1 MPFIRLQSIHVDKV
15 QSYMSFL
22 TFFFKFVLY
31 LVVFMALLALSAWG
45 VARYVYSEELPD
57 VNSLREMQYQV
68 PMRVYDKTGGLIAEF
83 GEKRRIPVTIDQV
96 PPLVKQAFLAAE
108 DDRFYQHPGVDW
120 QGLFRAAWE
129 LVRTGH
135 KGQGGSTITMQ
146 VARNFFLNS
155 EKTYSR
161 KFKEILLAIKIE
173 HELSKDQIL
182 ELYLNKIYLGNR
194 AYGVAA
200 AASIYY
206 NKLLDQLSPAEAA
219 MLAGLPKA
227 PSKYNPSMNPARAKI
242 RRDYVLG
249 RMIDL
254 GWLTQEQLVLALAE
268 PVSTTL
274 YMNATVELQA
284 PFVAEM
290 ARARMLQQYGD
301 AAYEMGLKVFT
312 SVDPVL
318 QRTASRALQTALLDY
333 ERRYRW
339 RGVEAHGEVASGDVP
354 AAIALALE
362 QKAVDGLKAAVVVES
377 SGTRVR
383 VVDVDGVLADLSP
396 SSLQWVKAGQ
406 AASKKSSAI
415 PLVPGDVLRL
425 RANEGSAGEKSTG
438 EKNIALAVLAQIPE
452 IAGAFVAF
460 DPTTGG
466 MLALSGGFDFSLSK
480 FNRAFQ
486 AQRQPGSSFKPFLY
500 SAALENGFTLA
511 SVISDAPLVFA
522 GQGGKNGDWKPENY
536 GGSSQNLV
544 SVRLIDAITPQV
556 ALNHAKLFGL
566 PTEQWSP
573 TLSLA
578 LGSYALTPYELASG
592 YMVLA
597 NGGYRVAPYFIQR
610 VEDVKGEALFEEKAL
625 QFCDTCPPG
634 AVDVAP
640 RVVAEE
646 NMWLMQLM
654 LRDVA
659 HRGTGAA
666 AGRAL
671 KRPDIGGKTGTTN
684 DQRDAWFCGFGPG
697 VVATAWVGYDD
708 YHPMGRTETGGKAA
722 LPMWVDFMRV
732 ALADKPVQD
741 MKPPK
746 DIVTASIDPVTGIVV
761 EAGTPGAIKEFFDG
775 RHALYTTAVL
785 SEMLPPPEL
794 SESLG
799 DAQVTE
805 DLF

>member
-1 MPFIRLQSIHVDKV
+1 MPL
-15 QSYMSFL
+15 L
-22 TFFFKFVLY
+22 TFIFKFVLY
-31 LVVFMALLALSAWG
+31 LVVFVALIALSAWG

-57 VNSLREMQYQV
+57 VNSLSDTQYQV
-68 PMRVYDKTGGLIAEF
+68 PMRVYDRAGHLMAEF
-83 GEKRRIPVTIDQV
+83 GEKRRVPVTIAQV
-96 PPLVKQAFLAAE
+96 PPLVKNAFLAAE

-129 LVRTGH
+129 LLRTGH

-161 KFKEILLAIKIE
+161 KFNEILLAIKIE
-173 HELSKDQIL
+173 RELTKDQIL

-194 AYGVAA
+194 AYGIAA

-206 NKLLDQLSPAEAA
+206 NKTMDQLTAGEAA

-227 PSKYNPSMNPARAKI
+227 PSKYNPIINPTRAKI

-249 RMIDL
+249 RMFDL
-254 GWLTQEQLVLALAE
+254 GQLPQAQLEVALAE
-268 PVSTTL
+268 PVGSTL
-274 YMNATVELQA
+274 YLSATVELQA

-290 ARARMLQQYGD
+290 ARARMLQEYGE
-301 AAYEMGLKVFT
+301 AAYEKGLRVYT
-312 SVDPVL
+312 SIDPRL
-318 QRTASRALQTALLDY
+318 QVAATQALQDALLDY

-339 RGVEAHGEVASGDVP
+339 RGAESHADLAAGDV
-354 AAIALALE
+354 AAAATLAQTQRVVE
-362 QKAVDGLKAAVVVES
+362 GLAAVVVLEAS
-377 SGTRVR
+377 AQKVK
-383 VVDVDGVLADLSP
+383 VVDALGATHELDAP
-396 SSLQWVKAGQ
+396 SLKWVKASLG
-406 AASKKSSAI
+406 KDKDRLVSA
-415 PLVPGDVLRL
+415 LLPGDVVRVRSQRDSTL
-425 RANEGSAGEKSTG
+425 NEGMVT
-438 EKNIALAVLAQIPE
+438 LAQVPDIS
-452 IAGAFVAF
+452 GAFVAF
-460 DPTTGG
+460 DPQGGG
-466 MLALSGGFDFSLSK
+466 MLALSGGFDFALSK

-511 SVISDAPLVFA
+511 SVISDAPLVFS
-522 GQGGKNGDWKPENY
+522 GQGANNADWKPENY
-536 GGSSQNLV
+536 GGSSYGPTRLHEALVRSQNLV
-544 SVRLIDAITPQV
+544 SVRIIDAITPQV

-566 PTEQWSP
+566 PTQQWNP

-592 YMVLA
+592 YMVFA

-610 VEDVKGEALFEEKAL
+610 VEDVNGVVLFEQPQPKL
-625 QFCDTCPPG
+625 CDTCAPNEP
-634 AVDVAP
+634 DVAP

-646 NMWLMQLM
+646 NIWLTSMM

-671 KRPDIGGKTGTTN
+671 KRPDIAGKTGTTN

-708 YHPMGRTETGGKAA
+708 YHSMGRKETGGSAA
-722 LPMWVDFMRV
+722 LPMWIDFMRV
-732 ALADKPVQD
+732 ALADVPVQD
-741 MKPPK
+741 NKPPK
-746 DIVTASIDPVTGIVV
+746 GVVTASIDPGSGILV
-761 EAGTPGAIKEFFDG
+761 ENGTPGAIREFFDG
-775 RHALYTTAVL
+775 RHALYTTAVM
-785 SEMLPPPEL
+785 SEMLPPADL

-805 DLF
+805 ELF

>member
-1 MPFIRLQSIHVDKV
+1 
-15 QSYMSFL
+15 MSFL
-22 TFFFKFVLY
+22 TFIFRFVFY
-31 LVVFMALLALSAWG
+31 VVVFIALIALSAWG
-45 VARYVYSEELPD
+45 VARYVYSEDLPD
-57 VNSLREMQYQV
+57 VNSLRDTQYQV
-68 PMRVYDKTGGLIAEF
+68 PMRIYDRSGGLIAEF

-96 PPLVKQAFLAAE
+96 PPLVKNAFLAAE

-161 KFKEILLAIKIE
+161 KFNEILLAIKIE
-173 HELSKDQIL
+173 RELTKDQIL

-194 AYGVAA
+194 AYGIAA

-206 NKLLDQLSPAEAA
+206 NKTMDQLTPAEAA

-227 PSKYNPSMNPARAKI
+227 PSKYNPIVNPTRAKI

-249 RMIDL
+249 RMFDL
-254 GWLTQEQLVLALAE
+254 GWLPQAELELALAE
-268 PVSTTL
+268 SVGTTL
-274 YMNATVELQA
+274 YLNATVELEA
-284 PFVAEM
+284 PYVAEM
-290 ARARMLQQYGD
+290 ARARMVQDYGE
-301 AAYEMGLKVFT
+301 AAYEKGLRVYT
-312 SVDPVL
+312 SIDPRL
-318 QRTASRALQTALLDY
+318 QRAAASALQNALLAY
-333 ERRYRW
+333 EQRYRW
-339 RGVEAHGEVASGDVP
+339 RGAEAHVDLAAGDV
-354 AAIALALE
+354 AAATALAQTQRMVE
-362 QKAVDGLKAAVVVES
+362 GLTAAVVLEASPQKVK
-377 SGTRVR
+377 
-383 VVDVDGVLADLSP
+383 VVDAAGEVSELDAV
-396 SSLQWVKAGQ
+396 SLKWIKASLGKNKEITVTALQ
-406 AASKKSSAI
+406 
-415 PLVPGDVLRL
+415 PGDVVRI
-425 RANEGSAGEKSTG
+425 RFDAESTR
-438 EKNIALAVLAQIPE
+438 LAQIPE

-460 DPTTGG
+460 DPQSGG
-466 MLALSGGFDFSLSK
+466 MLALSGGFDFALSK

-511 SVISDAPLVFA
+511 SVISDDPLVFS
-522 GQGGKNGDWKPENY
+522 GQGGNNADWKPENY
-536 GGSSQNLV
+536 GGSSYGPTRLHEALVRSQNLV
-544 SVRLIDAITPQV
+544 SVRLIDAMTPQV

-566 PTEQWSP
+566 PTQQWSP

-592 YMVLA
+592 YMVFA

-610 VEDVKGEALFEEKAL
+610 VEDVNGVVLFEQPKPS
-625 QFCDTCPPG
+625 FCDTCAPG
-634 AVDVAP
+634 EPNVAP

-646 NMWLMQLM
+646 NIWLTNLM

-671 KRPDIGGKTGTTN
+671 KRPDVAGKTGTTN

-697 VVATAWVGYDD
+697 VAATAWVGFDD
-708 YHPMGRTETGGKAA
+708 YHSMGRKETGGSAA
-722 LPMWVDFMRV
+722 LPMWIDFMRV
-732 ALADKPVQD
+732 ALTDVPVQEN
-741 MKPPK
+741 KPPK
-746 DIVTASIDPVTGIVV
+746 GIVTASIDPASGVVV
-761 EAGTPGAIKEFFDG
+761 ESGTPGAIREYFDS
-775 RHALYTTAVL
+775 RHALYTTAVM
-785 SEMLPPPEL
+785 SDMLPPAEL
-794 SESLG
+794 FESLG

-805 DLF
+805 ELF

>member
-1 MPFIRLQSIHVDKV
+1 MP
-15 QSYMSFL
+15 FL
-22 TFFFKFVLY
+22 TFIFKFVFY
-31 LVVFMALLALSAWG
+31 LVVLMALIALSAWG

-57 VNSLREMQYQV
+57 VNSLRDTQYQV
-68 PMRVYDKTGGLIAEF
+68 PMRVYDRSGGLMAEF
-83 GEKRRIPVTIDQV
+83 GEKRRIPVTIERV
-96 PPLVKQAFLAAE
+96 PPLVKDAFLAAE

-129 LVRTGH
+129 LLRTGH

-161 KFKEILLAIKIE
+161 KFNEILLAIKIE
-173 HELSKDQIL
+173 RELTKDQIL

-206 NKLLDQLSPAEAA
+206 NKTMDQLSPAEAA

-227 PSKYNPSMNPARAKI
+227 PSKYNPIINPTRAKI

-249 RMIDL
+249 RMFDL
-254 GWLTQEQLVLALAE
+254 GQLPQAQLEVALAE
-268 PVSTTL
+268 PVGSTL
-274 YMNATVELQA
+274 YLNATVELHA

-290 ARARMLQQYGD
+290 ARARMLQEYGE
-301 AAYEMGLKVFT
+301 AAYEKGLRVYT
-312 SVDPVL
+312 SIDPRL
-318 QRTASRALQTALLDY
+318 QVAAVQSLQDALLDY

-339 RGVEAHGEVASGDVP
+339 RGAESRAEVVAGDV
-354 AAIALALE
+354 AAATALAQAQRVIE
-362 QKAVDGLKAAVVVES
+362 GLAAAVVLEAS
-377 SGTRVR
+377 SQKVK
-383 VVDVDGVLADLSP
+383 VVDALGAVHELDAASMKWMKASLGKNKDATVLA
-396 SSLQWVKAGQ
+396 LQ
-406 AASKKSSAI
+406 
-415 PLVPGDVLRL
+415 PGDVVRV
-425 RANEGSAGEKSTG
+425 RSDRDG
-438 EKNIALAVLAQIPE
+438 ALKDAVVTLAQIPD
-452 IAGAFVAF
+452 ISGAFVAF
-460 DPTTGG
+460 DPQTGG
-466 MLALSGGFDFSLSK
+466 MLALSGGFDFALSK

-511 SVISDAPLVFA
+511 SVISDAPLVFS
-522 GQGGKNGDWKPENY
+522 GQGGNNADWKPENY
-536 GGSSQNLV
+536 GGSSYGPTRLHEALVRSQNLV

-566 PTEQWSP
+566 PTQQWNP

-592 YMVLA
+592 YMVFA
-597 NGGYRVAPYFIQR
+597 NGGYRVEPYFIQR
-610 VEDVKGEALFEEKAL
+610 VEDVNGVVLFEQPAPK
-625 QFCDTCPPG
+625 FCDACAPG
-634 AVDVAP
+634 ESDIAP

-646 NMWLMQLM
+646 NIWLTNLM

-671 KRPDIGGKTGTTN
+671 KRPDVAGKTGTTN

-708 YHPMGRTETGGKAA
+708 YHSMGRKETGGSAA
-722 LPMWVDFMRV
+722 LPMWIDFMRV
-732 ALADKPVQD
+732 ALADVPVQEN
-741 MKPPK
+741 KPPK
-746 DIVTASIDPVTGIVV
+746 GVVTASIDPANGMVV
-761 EAGTPGAIKEFFDG
+761 ENGAPGSIKEFFDG
-775 RHALYTTAVL
+775 RHALYTTAVM
-785 SEMLPPPEL
+785 SDMLPPADL

-805 DLF
+805 ELF

>member
-1 MPFIRLQSIHVDKV
+1 
-15 QSYMSFL
+15 MSFL
-22 TFFFKFVLY
+22 TFVFKFVFY
-31 LVVFMALLALSAWG
+31 LVVFMVLLALSAWG

-68 PMRVYDKTGGLIAEF
+68 PMRIYDRDGGLMAEF
-83 GEKRRIPVTIDQV
+83 GEKRRIPVTIEQV
-96 PPLVKQAFLAAE
+96 PPLVKNAFLAAE

-129 LVRTGH
+129 LLRTGH

-161 KFKEILLAIKIE
+161 KFNEILLAIKIE
-173 HELSKDQIL
+173 RELTKDQIL

-206 NKLLDQLSPAEAA
+206 NKTLGELSPAEAA

-227 PSKYNPSMNPARAKI
+227 PSKYNPIINPTRAKI

-249 RMIDL
+249 RMFDL
-254 GWLTQEQLVLALAE
+254 GQLPQDKLELALAE

-274 YMNATVELQA
+274 YMNATVELNA

-290 ARARMLQQYGD
+290 ARARMVQEYGD
-301 AAYEMGLKVFT
+301 AAYEMGLRVYT
-312 SVDPVL
+312 SIDARL
-318 QRTASRALQTALLDY
+318 QIAAAHSLQKALLDY
-333 ERRYRW
+333 ERRYLW
-339 RGVEAHGEVASGDVP
+339 RGAEAHGEMNAGDV
-354 AAIALALE
+354 AAAASLA
-362 QKAVDGLKAAVVVES
+362 QAQQAVEGLLAAVVLEASPQKVKL
-377 SGTRVR
+377 
-383 VVDVDGVLADLSP
+383 VDAAGVMFELD
-396 SSLQWVKAGQ
+396 
-406 AASKKSSAI
+406 AASLRWMKASLGKNKDKAVSA
-415 PLVPGDVLRL
+415 LRPGDVVRV
-425 RANEGSAGEKSTG
+425 RSSTKDG
-438 EKNIALAVLAQIPE
+438 VATLAQTPDIS
-452 IAGAFVAF
+452 GAFVAF
-460 DPTTGG
+460 EPQTGA
-466 MLALSGGFDFSLSK
+466 MLALSGGFDFALSK

-511 SVISDAPLVFA
+511 SVISDAPLVFS
-522 GQGGKNGDWKPENY
+522 GQGGNNDDWKPENY
-536 GGSSQNLV
+536 GGSSYGPTRLHEALVRSQNLV
-544 SVRLIDAITPQV
+544 SVRIIDAITPQV

-566 PTEQWSP
+566 PTKQWNP

-578 LGSYALTPYELASG
+578 LGSYALTPYELAAG
-592 YMVLA
+592 YMVFA

-610 VEDVKGEALFEEKAL
+610 VENVNGVVLFEQPAPK
-625 QFCDTCPPG
+625 FCETCAPD

-640 RVVAEE
+640 RVVAAE
-646 NMWLMQLM
+646 NIWLTNLM

-666 AGRAL
+666 AGKAL
-671 KRPDIGGKTGTTN
+671 KRPDVAGKTGTTN

-708 YHPMGRTETGGKAA
+708 YHSMGRKETGGSAA
-722 LPMWVDFMRV
+722 LPMWIDFMQV
-732 ALADKPVQD
+732 ALKDVPVQEN
-741 MKPPK
+741 KPPK
-746 DIVTASIDPVTGIVV
+746 GIVTASIDAASGMVV
-761 EAGTPGAIKEFFDG
+761 PDGTPGSIKEFFDG
-775 RHALYTTAVL
+775 RRPLYTTAVMKDL
-785 SEMLPPPEL
+785 LPPADL

-805 DLF
+805 ELF

>member
-1 MPFIRLQSIHVDKV
+1 
-15 QSYMSFL
+15 MSFL
-22 TFFFKFVLY
+22 TFFFKFVFY
-31 LVVFMALLALSAWG
+31 LVVFMALIALSAWG

-68 PMRVYDKTGGLIAEF
+68 PMRVYDKSGGLIAEF
-83 GEKRRIPVTIDQV
+83 GEKRRIPITINQV
-96 PPLVKQAFLAAE
+96 PTLVKEAFLAAE

-173 HELSKDQIL
+173 HELSKDEIL

-206 NKLLDQLSPAEAA
+206 NKSLDQLSPAEAA

-254 GWLTQEQLVLALAE
+254 GWLTQEQLVQALAE

-290 ARARMLQQYGD
+290 VRARMVQQYGD

-318 QRTASRALQTALLDY
+318 QRTASQSLQTTLLDY

-339 RGVEAHGEVASGDVP
+339 RGVEAHGEVASGDV
-354 AAIALALE
+354 AAATALAHE
-362 QKAVDGLKAAVVVES
+362 QKQVDGLRAAVVLEAS
-377 SGTRVR
+377 ATRVR
-383 VVDVDGVLADLSP
+383 VVDADGVLADLSP

-406 AASKKSSAI
+406 AAGKKSGAI
-415 PLVPGDVLRL
+415 SLVQGDVLRL
-425 RANEGSAGEKSTG
+425 RANEGSAGEKSVG
-438 EKNIALAVLAQIPE
+438 EKNVGSAVLAQIPE

-466 MLALSGGFDFSLSK
+466 MLALSGGFDFALSK

-536 GGSSQNLV
+536 GGSSYGPTRLHEALVRSQNLV

-566 PTEQWSP
+566 PTEQWNP

-597 NGGYRVAPYFIQR
+597 NGGYRVTPYFIQR
-610 VEDVKGEALFEEKAL
+610 VEDVNGAVLFEEKAA
-625 QFCDTCPPG
+625 QFCDTCAPG
-634 AVDVAP
+634 DTDVAP

-646 NMWLMQLM
+646 NIWLMQLM

-746 DIVTASIDPVTGIVV
+746 GVVTASIDPATGVVV
-761 EAGTPGAIKEFFDG
+761 ETGTPGAIKEFFDG

-785 SEMLPPPEL
+785 SEMLPPAEL